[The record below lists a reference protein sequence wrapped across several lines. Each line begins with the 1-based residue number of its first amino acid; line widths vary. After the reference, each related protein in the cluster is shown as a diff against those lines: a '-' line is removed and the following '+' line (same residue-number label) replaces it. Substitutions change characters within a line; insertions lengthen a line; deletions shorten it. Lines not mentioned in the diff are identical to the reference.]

1 MQNQCRDSFYTT
13 FPTYPSM
20 LDYHEVQARNSQWKH
35 TQVRNLEVE
44 PLDAKSPYFGNTA
57 AFAGGISEEAVKD
70 TAENLGLAIRIDGEL
85 YPVRST
91 AYKSLLDRAKIGGSA
106 LPKLDRGVLAQTLNA
121 CLKLFGSDALTLIRD
136 EKVAAVHS
144 GDAVDYSVLPI
155 DALLRTLQS
164 NLDAR
169 FPENEFEQGYSDHFI
184 SSATWKLPKQK
195 EDLLGVYAKLLASQG
210 KTKIADKLMPGI
222 RFITSDTGVASAK
235 VSALLLG
242 FQCPI
247 HIGGCVSVD
256 HRHGSTIA
264 DFEKALDQL
273 FAQFGDNIA
282 QLQNLLDI
290 HLVYPVNAMTRVCKK
305 LCMPKKAAVE
315 AIQMFEMSYGGGSAT
330 AHDVFMAMQEI
341 MFTMR
346 AKKTSESKMISLE
359 ENMARA
365 LTLRWSDYDLA
376 RKVEY

>member
-91 AYKSLLDRAKIGGSA
+91 AYKSLLDRAKIGGTA

-155 DALLRTLQS
+155 DALLRALQS

-195 EDLLGVYAKLLASQG
+195 EDLLGAYAKLLASQG

-315 AIQMFEMSYGGGSAT
+315 AVQMFEMSYGGGSAT

-346 AKKTSESKMISLE
+346 AEKTSESKMISLE

>member
-91 AYKSLLDRAKIGGSA
+91 AYKSLLDRAKIGGTA

-155 DALLRTLQS
+155 DALLRALQS

-282 QLQNLLDI
+282 QLRNLLDI
-290 HLVYPVNAMTRVCKK
+290 HLTYPVNAMTRVCKK

-346 AKKTSESKMISLE
+346 AEKTSESKMISLE

>member
-91 AYKSLLDRAKIGGSA
+91 AYKSLLDRAKIGGTA

-195 EDLLGVYAKLLASQG
+195 EDLLGAYAKLLASQG

-247 HIGGCVSVD
+247 HIGGCISVD

-290 HLVYPVNAMTRVCKK
+290 HLTYPVNAMTRVCKK

-346 AKKTSESKMISLE
+346 TEKTSESKMISLE

>member
-1 MQNQCRDSFYTT
+1 
-13 FPTYPSM
+13 M

-91 AYKSLLDRAKIGGSA
+91 AYKSLLDRAKIGGTA
-106 LPKLDRGVLAQTLNA
+106 LPKIDRGVLAQTLNA

-155 DALLRTLQS
+155 DALLRVLQS

-195 EDLLGVYAKLLASQG
+195 EDLLGAYAKLLASQG
-210 KTKIADKLMPGI
+210 KTKIADKLMPGMLAKIEEINRVEGFDPSPFAVDLVLRI
-222 RFITSDTGVASAK
+222 RKTGRALITSNVRVA
-235 VSALLLG
+235 
-242 FQCPI
+242 
-247 HIGGCVSVD
+247 
-256 HRHGSTIA
+256 T
-264 DFEKALDQL
+264 
-273 FAQFGDNIA
+273 
-282 QLQNLLDI
+282 
-290 HLVYPVNAMTRVCKK
+290 MTRKRG
-305 LCMPKKAAVE
+305 
-315 AIQMFEMSYGGGSAT
+315 IS
-330 AHDVFMAMQEI
+330 
-341 MFTMR
+341 
-346 AKKTSESKMISLE
+346 TSI
-359 ENMARA
+359 
-365 LTLRWSDYDLA
+365 
-376 RKVEY
+376 

>member
-91 AYKSLLDRAKIGGSA
+91 AYKSLLDRAKIGGTA

-155 DALLRTLQS
+155 DALLRALQS

-195 EDLLGVYAKLLASQG
+195 EDLLGAYAKLLASQG

-290 HLVYPVNAMTRVCKK
+290 HLTYPVNAMTRVCKK

-346 AKKTSESKMISLE
+346 AEKTSESKMISLE

>member
-91 AYKSLLDRAKIGGSA
+91 AYKSLLDRAKIGGTA

-155 DALLRTLQS
+155 DALLRALQS

-195 EDLLGVYAKLLASQG
+195 EDLLGAYAKLLASQG

-247 HIGGCVSVD
+247 HIGGCISVD

-290 HLVYPVNAMTRVCKK
+290 HLTYPVNAMTRVCKK

-315 AIQMFEMSYGGGSAT
+315 AIQMFEMSYGGGAAT

-346 AKKTSESKMISLE
+346 AEKTSESKMISLE

>member
-91 AYKSLLDRAKIGGSA
+91 AYKSLLDRAKIGGTA

-195 EDLLGVYAKLLASQG
+195 DDLLGAYAKLLASQG

-346 AKKTSESKMISLE
+346 AEKTSESKMISLE

>member
-57 AFAGGISEEAVKD
+57 AFAGWISEEAVKD

-91 AYKSLLDRAKIGGSA
+91 AYKSLLDRAKIGGTA

-155 DALLRTLQS
+155 DALLRALQS

-195 EDLLGVYAKLLASQG
+195 EDLLGAYAKLLASQG

-256 HRHGSTIA
+256 HRHGATIA

-315 AIQMFEMSYGGGSAT
+315 AVQMFEMSYGGGSAT

-346 AKKTSESKMISLE
+346 AEKTSESKMISLE

>member
-91 AYKSLLDRAKIGGSA
+91 AYKSLLDRAKIGGTA

-155 DALLRTLQS
+155 DALLRVLQS

-195 EDLLGVYAKLLASQG
+195 EDLLGAYAKLLASQG

-247 HIGGCVSVD
+247 HIGGCISVD

-290 HLVYPVNAMTRVCKK
+290 HLAYPVNAMTRVCKK

-346 AKKTSESKMISLE
+346 AEKTSESKMISLE

>member
-91 AYKSLLDRAKIGGSA
+91 AYKSLLDRAKIGGTA

-155 DALLRTLQS
+155 DALLRALQS

-195 EDLLGVYAKLLASQG
+195 EDLLGAYAKLLASQG

-247 HIGGCVSVD
+247 HIGGCISVD

-282 QLQNLLDI
+282 QLQSLLDI
-290 HLVYPVNAMTRVCKK
+290 HLTYPVNTMTRVCKK

-346 AKKTSESKMISLE
+346 AGKTSESKMISLE

-376 RKVEY
+376 RKVDY

>member
-195 EDLLGVYAKLLASQG
+195 EDLLGAYAKLLASQG

>member
-57 AFAGGISEEAVKD
+57 AFAVGISEEAVKD

-91 AYKSLLDRAKIGGSA
+91 AYKSLLDRAKIGGTA

-155 DALLRTLQS
+155 DALLRALQS

-195 EDLLGVYAKLLASQG
+195 EDLLGAYAKLLASQG

-290 HLVYPVNAMTRVCKK
+290 HLTYPVNAMTRVCKK

-346 AKKTSESKMISLE
+346 AEKTSESKMISLE

>member
-35 TQVRNLEVE
+35 TQVKNLEVE

-57 AFAGGISEEAVKD
+57 AFAVGISEEAVKD

-91 AYKSLLDRAKIGGSA
+91 AYKSLLDRAKIGGTA

-155 DALLRTLQS
+155 DALLRALQS

-195 EDLLGVYAKLLASQG
+195 EDLLGAYAKLLASQG

-282 QLQNLLDI
+282 QLRNLLDI
-290 HLVYPVNAMTRVCKK
+290 HLTYPVNAMTRVCKK

-346 AKKTSESKMISLE
+346 TEKTSESKMISLE

>member
-91 AYKSLLDRAKIGGSA
+91 AYKSLLDRAKIGGTA

-155 DALLRTLQS
+155 DALLRALQS

-290 HLVYPVNAMTRVCKK
+290 HLAYPVNAMTRVCKK

-346 AKKTSESKMISLE
+346 AEKTSESKMISLE

-365 LTLRWSDYDLA
+365 SS
-376 RKVEY
+376 VE

>member
-91 AYKSLLDRAKIGGSA
+91 AYKSLLDRAKIGGTA

-195 EDLLGVYAKLLASQG
+195 EDLLGAYAKLLASQG

-282 QLQNLLDI
+282 QLRNLLDI
-290 HLVYPVNAMTRVCKK
+290 HLTYPVNAMTRVCKK

-346 AKKTSESKMISLE
+346 AEKTSESKMISLE

>member
-91 AYKSLLDRAKIGGSA
+91 AYKSLLDRAKIGGTA

-195 EDLLGVYAKLLASQG
+195 EDLLGAYAKLLASQG

-264 DFEKALDQL
+264 DFEKALGQL

-290 HLVYPVNAMTRVCKK
+290 HLTYPVNAMTRVCKK

-315 AIQMFEMSYGGGSAT
+315 AIQMFEMSYGGGAAT

-346 AKKTSESKMISLE
+346 AEKTSESKMISLE

>member
-91 AYKSLLDRAKIGGSA
+91 AYKSLLDRAKIGGTA

-195 EDLLGVYAKLLASQG
+195 EDLLGAYAKLLASQG

-346 AKKTSESKMISLE
+346 AEKTSESKMISLE